1 MGQAM
6 IEIRE
11 FIHPQTFFDPETI
24 QVLASALD
32 DAWDRIEKSGSRFAR
47 PAYARAMREV
57 LAKRI
62 IESAQRGEMDK
73 LKLAA
78 DAVKFLAANYMDDNA
93 GKAAAAKHGGS
104 EADTPRCG
112 HPVPLAR
119 AREAISPSLG
129 GSSTRGRAP
138 RPPATLTSAIALQRR
153 WPARWR
159 QSKRRLE
166 QFVPEGVGAVPLAF
180 EVRPLTS
187 HYCLKLDDLHL
198 QCLDLRLKNGGAR
211 RARGWGPH

>member
-78 DAVKFLAANYMDDNA
+78 DAVKFLAANYMDHNA
-93 GKAAAAKHGGS
+93 GRATAAKHGGS
-104 EADTPRCG
+104 DANTPR
-112 HPVPLAR
+112 LR
-119 AREAISPSLG
+119 
-129 GSSTRGRAP
+129 SSRAP
-138 RPPATLTSAIALQRR
+138 SSIKGSVF
-153 WPARWR
+153 
-159 QSKRRLE
+159 SK
-166 QFVPEGVGAVPLAF
+166 PI
-180 EVRPLTS
+180 
-187 HYCLKLDDLHL
+187 C
-198 QCLDLRLKNGGAR
+198 N
-211 RARGWGPH
+211 

>member
-93 GKAAAAKHGGS
+93 GGATAANHGGS
-104 EADTPRCG
+104 EANTPR
-112 HPVPLAR
+112 LR
-119 AREAISPSLG
+119 
-129 GSSTRGRAP
+129 SSRAP
-138 RPPATLTSAIALQRR
+138 SSIEGSVF
-153 WPARWR
+153 
-159 QSKRRLE
+159 SK
-166 QFVPEGVGAVPLAF
+166 PI
-180 EVRPLTS
+180 
-187 HYCLKLDDLHL
+187 CK
-198 QCLDLRLKNGGAR
+198 
-211 RARGWGPH
+211 

>member
-1 MGQAM
+1 M

-11 FIHPQTFFDPETI
+11 FIHPQTFFFDPETI

-93 GKAAAAKHGGS
+93 GRATAARHGGS
-104 EADTPRCG
+104 EANTPR
-112 HPVPLAR
+112 LR
-119 AREAISPSLG
+119 
-129 GSSTRGRAP
+129 SSRAP
-138 RPPATLTSAIALQRR
+138 NSIEGSAF
-153 WPARWR
+153 
-159 QSKRRLE
+159 SK
-166 QFVPEGVGAVPLAF
+166 PI
-180 EVRPLTS
+180 
-187 HYCLKLDDLHL
+187 CK
-198 QCLDLRLKNGGAR
+198 
-211 RARGWGPH
+211 

>member
-1 MGQAM
+1 MLPALVINGAEAM

-32 DAWDRIEKSGSRFAR
+32 DAWDRIEKSGNRFAR

-78 DAVKFLAANYMDDNA
+78 DAVKFLAANYMDHNA
-93 GKAAAAKHGGS
+93 GRATAAKHGGS
-104 EADTPRCG
+104 DANTPRLRR
-112 HPVPLAR
+112 PALLAR
-119 AREAISPSLG
+119 SRGAFFPSLYVIR
-129 GSSTRGRAP
+129 TRGRAP
-138 RPPATLTSAIALQRR
+138 RLRATLTSAIALQCHR
-153 WPARWR
+153 
-159 QSKRRLE
+159 
-166 QFVPEGVGAVPLAF
+166 
-180 EVRPLTS
+180 
-187 HYCLKLDDLHL
+187 
-198 QCLDLRLKNGGAR
+198 
-211 RARGWGPH
+211 

>member
-32 DAWDRIEKSGSRFAR
+32 DAWYRIEKSGSRFAR

-78 DAVKFLAANYMDDNA
+78 DAVKFLAANYMGDNA
-93 GKAAAAKHGGS
+93 GRATAARHGGS
-104 EADTPRCG
+104 EANTPRLRSSC
-112 HPVPLAR
+112 A
-119 AREAISPSLG
+119 PSSIE
-129 GSSTRGRAP
+129 GSVF
-138 RPPATLTSAIALQRR
+138 
-153 WPARWR
+153 
-159 QSKRRLE
+159 SK
-166 QFVPEGVGAVPLAF
+166 PI
-180 EVRPLTS
+180 
-187 HYCLKLDDLHL
+187 CK
-198 QCLDLRLKNGGAR
+198 
-211 RARGWGPH
+211 